1 MKYTTGKSFS
11 TREVPKRFKQNLLGA
26 YILTYGLFLAPV
38 TGVGQGMPVDFWVN
52 LGVGIDY
59 VMDAEYPGIGPAI
72 RAGAAM
78 QIRRFNISTHITGNS
93 SGKSPY
99 AGPSVKYLRS
109 QYFES
114 GLLFG
119 LNTTP
124 TGKYWIIPSMGLGV
138 VFGNRVIP
146 DSIQTEYGT
155 FEPYK
160 PLVGLPVEVA
170 ILGNTKMAGFGFY
183 LHGNINRRASLFGIA
198 MVFAFGN
205 IQRPPE

>member
-1 MKYTTGKSFS
+1 MKYAVVKSFS
-11 TREVPKRFKQNLLGA
+11 TSKAPKRFTLNLIGA
-26 YILTYGLFLAPV
+26 FMLAYGLFSFPV
-38 TGVGQGMPVDFWVN
+38 TGKGQGMPVDFWVN
-52 LGVGIDY
+52 IGVGIDY
-59 VMDAEYPGIGPAI
+59 VIDSEYPGIGPAI

-78 QIRRFNISTHITGNS
+78 QMRRFNISTHITGNS

-99 AGPSVKYLRS
+99 AGPSVRYLRN

-119 LNTTP
+119 INTSP
-124 TGKYWIIPSMGLGV
+124 TGKYWVIPSLGLGA

-146 DSIQTEYGT
+146 DSTKIEYGL
-155 FEPYK
+155 FEPIK
-160 PLVGLPVEVA
+160 PLVGLPIEVA